1 MPAREQR
8 PFPALRCEVGK
19 RAFLLEGGP
28 MALQLKNAEFY
39 RNMAAGCEE
48 RAENARNASLKDVLK
63 DTARSW
69 REIAE
74 RVERQIRRK
83 PPSLVN

>member
-1 MPAREQR
+1 
-8 PFPALRCEVGK
+8 
-19 RAFLLEGGP
+19 

-39 RNMAAGCEE
+39 RNMAADCEA

-74 RVERQIRRK
+74 RVERKIRRK

>member
-1 MPAREQR
+1 MRAREQR
-8 PFPALRCEVGK
+8 PFPALGLQSAYLDGRNG
-19 RAFLLEGGP
+19 

-39 RNMAAGCEE
+39 RNMAADCEV
-48 RAENARNASLKDVLK
+48 RAENARDAVLKDVLK

-74 RVERQIRRK
+74 RVEQQISRT
-83 PPSLVN
+83 PPSLVI